1 MRYIAIDLETTGL
14 DPVNNNIIE
23 FGAVLD
29 DLREQ
34 KPLEELPR
42 FHAYICMD
50 EYKGQPYALSMHPT
64 IFRRIANREEG
75 YNYLYPNTLGKAFLD
90 FLVKNGY
97 PLEKKHGKE
106 IPRTTIN
113 VGGKNFGTFDLQF
126 LNNQTNFSSS
136 VKIRSRI
143 LDPGILCL
151 EEKDEVIPGLLEC
164 LKRVGVEKE
173 VSHTTIEDSLDVIQ
187 VIRAKIGH
195 IFKHSEERL
204 CM

>member
-1 MRYIAIDLETTGL
+1 MKYVSIDLETTGL
-14 DPVNNNIIE
+14 DPENNNIIE

-29 DLREQ
+29 DLRDQ

-64 IFRRIANREEG
+64 IFRRIATREEG

-90 FLVKNGY
+90 FLI
-97 PLEKKHGKE
+97 KHGYEQEVRKE
-106 IPRTTIN
+106 KTIPRTVIN
-113 VGGKNFGTFDLQF
+113 VAGKNFGPFDLQF
-126 LNNQTNFSSS
+126 LNKQTNFSSS

-151 EEKDEVIPGLLEC
+151 ESSDHVIPGLAQC
-164 LKRVGVEKE
+164 LKRIGIEKE
-173 VSHTTIEDSLDVIQ
+173 VAHTTIEDSLDVIE
-187 VIRAKIGH
+187 VIRAKLGK
-195 IFKHSEERL
+195 IFQQPAL
-204 CM
+204 

>member
-1 MRYIAIDLETTGL
+1 MKYISIDLETTGL

-29 DLREQ
+29 NLKEM
-34 KPLEELPR
+34 KPLSELPR

-64 IFRRIANREEG
+64 IFRRIAKKEEG
-75 YNYLYPNTLGKAFLD
+75 YNYLYPNTLGKAFLN
-90 FLVKNGY
+90 FLLEHGY
-97 PLEKKHGKE
+97 ELEVRKGKK
-106 IPRTTIN
+106 IPRTVVN
-113 VGGKNFGTFDLQF
+113 VAGKNFGTFDLPF
-126 LNNQTNFSSS
+126 LNHQTNFSSS

-151 EEKDEVIPGLLEC
+151 ESEDEVIPGLMEC

-173 VSHTTIEDSLDVIQ
+173 IAHTTIEDSLDVIE
-187 VIRAKIGH
+187 VIRAKLGH
-195 IFKHSEERL
+195 IFSKES
-204 CM
+204 

>member
-1 MRYIAIDLETTGL
+1 MRYVSIDLETTGL
-14 DPVNNNIIE
+14 DPENNNIIE

-34 KPLEELPR
+34 KPLKELPR

-64 IFRRIANREEG
+64 IFRRIATRETG

-90 FLVKNGY
+90 FLVENGY
-97 PLEKKHGKE
+97 ELAEKKGKK
-106 IPRTTIN
+106 IQRTTIN

-126 LNNQTNFSSS
+126 LNQQTNFSSS

-143 LDPGILCL
+143 LDPGVLCL
-151 EEKDEVIPGLLEC
+151 EPTDEVIPGLPEC
-164 LKRVGVEKE
+164 LKRIGIDKE
-173 VSHTTIEDSLDVIQ
+173 VAHTTIEDSLDVIK
-187 VIRAKIGH
+187 VLRAKLGH
-195 IFKHSEERL
+195 VFRHPAS
-204 CM
+204 

>member
-1 MRYIAIDLETTGL
+1 MKYISIDLETTGL

-29 DLREQ
+29 DLKEL

-64 IFRRIANREEG
+64 IFRRIAKKEEG
-75 YNYLYPNTLGKAFLD
+75 YNYLYPNTLGKAFLT
-90 FLVKNGY
+90 FLLAHGY
-97 PLEKKHGKE
+97 EEEVRKGRK
-106 IPRTTIN
+106 IPRTVIN
-113 VGGKNFGTFDLQF
+113 VAGKNFGTFDLPF
-126 LNNQTNFSSS
+126 LKHQTNFSSS

-151 EEKDEVIPGLLEC
+151 EKEDEVIPDLGEC
-164 LKRVGVEKE
+164 LKRVGVDKE
-173 VSHTTIEDSLDVIQ
+173 VAHNTIDDALDVVM
-187 VIRAKIGH
+187 VIRDKLGH
-195 IFKHSEERL
+195 IFKI
-204 CM
+204 